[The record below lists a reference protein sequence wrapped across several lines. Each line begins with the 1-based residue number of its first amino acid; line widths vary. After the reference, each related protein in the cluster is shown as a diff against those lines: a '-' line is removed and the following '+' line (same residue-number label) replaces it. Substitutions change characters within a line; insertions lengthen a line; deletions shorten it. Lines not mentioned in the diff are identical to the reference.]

1 MDRRTQQLCALSGV
15 GCVALFM
22 IGFFLVA
29 GFIPPPSPNA
39 SAHDIGEF
47 YRQHSTGIRVGMV
60 ISMFAAG
67 LTGPWV
73 AAMTVQL
80 RRIEGWSVLV
90 LTQFALGTLLVLE
103 FILFLMFW
111 EVAAFRTERSDESIQ
126 LVNDLGWIPFIGL
139 TSTAILQASVIAI
152 VILRDRSATPVLPR
166 WAAYFNIWVAL
177 AFLPGGWNC
186 LFKTGPVA
194 WDGILSF
201 YVAMVAF
208 LTWYLANT
216 YAVLRGIANTN
227 PGPGELGH
235 DAPGDPRIDEL
246 VAEVARLRGELTQ
259 SRAATL

>member
-1 MDRRTQQLCALSGV
+1 
-15 GCVALFM
+15 VALFLT
-22 IGFFLVA
+22 GFWIIA
-29 GFIPPPSPNA
+29 GFIPPPSP
-39 SAHDIGEF
+39 SATAHQIGEF
-47 YRQHSTGIRVGMV
+47 YRNNSNRIRVGMV

-73 AAMTVQL
+73 AAITMQL

-90 LTQFALGTLLVLE
+90 LTQFALGALLVLE

-111 EVAAFRTERSDESIQ
+111 EVAAFRVERSDESIQ
-126 LVNDLGWIPFIGL
+126 LLNDLGWIPFIGL

-152 VILRDRSATPVLPR
+152 VILRDKSTSPVLPR
-166 WAAYFNIWVAL
+166 WAAYFNVWVAL

-216 YAVLRGIANTN
+216 YAVLRGIGNT
-227 PGPGELGH
+227 
-235 DAPGDPRIDEL
+235 APGASEIPAKNARVEQL
-246 VAEVARLRGELTQ
+246 AAEVAQLRAQLPRTRPVG
-259 SRAATL
+259 